1 MASDGTTLFVPI
13 ADTPGSRFAKGDP
26 RPGIH
31 AFDVATGR
39 PLWSRIEKLRC
50 AEFSFACIT
59 ALSAPVTLI
68 HGVVFAGGHDGRLV
82 AYAAKDGAVLWKTDT
97 NRTFAT
103 VNGVEAK
110 GGTIDGQGPVVAGD
124 MVIVNSGYDKFG
136 EIAGN
141 VLLVYRLKGADR

>member
-1 MASDGTTLFVPI
+1 VTTSRGSGEEKRVI
-13 ADTPGSRFAKGDP
+13 RAATGSR
-26 RPGIH
+26 
-31 AFDVATGR
+31 
-39 PLWSRIEKLRC
+39 
-50 AEFSFACIT
+50 
-59 ALSAPVTLI
+59 
-68 HGVVFAGGHDGRLV
+68 
-82 AYAAKDGAVLWKTDT
+82 
-97 NRTFAT
+97 

>member
-1 MASDGTTLFVPI
+1 L
-13 ADTPGSRFAKGDP
+13 
-26 RPGIH
+26 
-31 AFDVATGR
+31 
-39 PLWSRIEKLRC
+39 L
-50 AEFSFACIT
+50 
-59 ALSAPVTLI
+59 
-68 HGVVFAGGHDGRLV
+68 

-97 NRTFAT
+97 NRAFAT